1 MQPTCGPLTNRTK
14 IRFLIMRATYV
25 SFELSALQLRLS
37 YIFRTRP
44 VRVWESYIGTQ
55 VGRKAQVR
63 EP

>member
-1 MQPTCGPLTNRTK
+1 
-14 IRFLIMRATYV
+14 MRATYV